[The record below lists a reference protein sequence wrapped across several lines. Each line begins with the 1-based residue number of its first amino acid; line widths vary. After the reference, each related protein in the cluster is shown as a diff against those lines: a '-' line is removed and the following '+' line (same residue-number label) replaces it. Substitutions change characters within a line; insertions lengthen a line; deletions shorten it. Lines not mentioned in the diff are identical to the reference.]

1 MDVAVDG
8 FAYTVTVRQ
17 EFPEVHRSGAFRAGA
32 SHVPQGSSLFYSN
45 SLGRKVLGPPSGA
58 DTVSFHEHTEGG
70 HLPVRVALLV
80 LPGPPRAAGFEPGEL
95 EARGV
100 VGHQRALFDQR
111 DDD

>member
-8 FAYTVTVRQ
+8 FAYTVNVRQ
-17 EFPEVHRSGAFRAGA
+17 EFPESTDPERSVQKPPKSRRAR
-32 SHVPQGSSLFYSN
+32 PSSTATPRAARSSDF
-45 SLGRKVLGPPSGA
+45 VA

-70 HLPVRVALLV
+70 RPPVRVALLV
-80 LPGPPRAAGFEPGEL
+80 LLGPPRAVGFEPGEL

-111 DDD
+111 HDD